1 MLGREGMN
9 KLQYIA
15 IEGPI
20 GVGKTSLARL
30 LSEEFNHRL
39 VLEDAENNPFLPEF
53 YKDRNKYAFQTQ
65 VFFLLSRYQQQKEM
79 VQQDLFQQGVVSDY
93 IFAKDKIFASLN
105 LSEDEMTLYDS
116 LYNLLDARILKPDL
130 VVFMQASKDVLK
142 DRIKK
147 RKIPHEKNINTEYLE
162 ELAQAYNRFFF
173 TYSDTPLLVV
183 NCSDMDFVENN
194 EDYQIILDEIGHM
207 KKNKLEKHY
216 VSISSK

>member
-1 MLGREGMN
+1 MN

-20 GVGKTSLARL
+20 GVGKTSLAHL
-30 LSEEFNHRL
+30 LSKEFNHRL
-39 VLEDAENNPFLPEF
+39 ALEDAENNPFLPEF
-53 YKDRNKYAFQTQ
+53 YKDRTKYAFQTQ

-130 VVFMQASKDVLK
+130 VIFMQASKDVLK

-173 TYSDTPLLVV
+173 TYTDTPLLVV

>member
-1 MLGREGMN
+1 MN

-30 LSEEFNHRL
+30 LAEEFNHRL
-39 VLEDAENNPFLPEF
+39 VLEDAENNPFLPAF
-53 YKDRNKYAFQTQ
+53 YKDRSKYAFQTQ

-130 VVFMQASKDVLK
+130 VIFMQASKEVLK
-142 DRIKK
+142 ERIKK
-147 RKIPHEKNINTEYLE
+147 RKISHEKNINTEYLE

-183 NCSDMDFVENN
+183 NCSDMDFVENP
-194 EDYQIILDEIGHM
+194 EDYRNILKEIVHM
-207 KKNKLEKHY
+207 KKNKLDKHY

>member
-1 MLGREGMN
+1 MN
-9 KLQYIA
+9 NLQYIA

-30 LSEEFNHRL
+30 LAEEFKHRL

-105 LSEDEMTLYDS
+105 LSEEEMGLYES

-130 VVFMQASKDVLK
+130 VIFMQASKDVLK

-162 ELAQAYNRFFF
+162 ELAQGYNRFFF
-173 TYSDTPLLVV
+173 TYTDTPLLVV
-183 NCSDMDFVENN
+183 NCSEIDFVENP
-194 EDYQIILDEIGHM
+194 EDYRNILKEIVHM
-207 KKNKLEKHY
+207 KKNKLDKHY

>member
-1 MLGREGMN
+1 MN

-30 LSEEFNHRL
+30 LADEFKHRL
-39 VLEDAENNPFLPEF
+39 VLEDAENNPFLPQF

-79 VQQDLFQQGVVSDY
+79 VQQDLFQQGVISDY

-105 LSEDEMTLYDS
+105 LSEDEMSLYDS

-130 VVFMQASKDVLK
+130 VIFMQASKDVLK

-147 RKIPHEKNINTEYLE
+147 RKIAHEKNINTEYLE
-162 ELAQAYNRFFF
+162 ELAQAYNRYFFN
-173 TYSDTPLLVV
+173 YNETPLLVV
-183 NCSDMDFVENN
+183 NCSEMDFVENP
-194 EDYQIILDEIGHM
+194 EDYRGILKEIVHM
-207 KKNKLEKHY
+207 TKNKLDKHY
-216 VSISSK
+216 ISISSK

>member
-1 MLGREGMN
+1 MN
-9 KLQYIA
+9 SLQYIA

-30 LSEEFNHRL
+30 LAEEFKHRI
-39 VLEDAENNPFLPEF
+39 VLEDAENNPFLPSF

-130 VVFMQASKDVLK
+130 VIFMQASKEVLK

-173 TYSDTPLLVV
+173 SYTDTPLLVV
-183 NCSDMDFVENN
+183 NCSEIDFVENS
-194 EDYQIILDEIGHM
+194 EDYKNILKEILHM